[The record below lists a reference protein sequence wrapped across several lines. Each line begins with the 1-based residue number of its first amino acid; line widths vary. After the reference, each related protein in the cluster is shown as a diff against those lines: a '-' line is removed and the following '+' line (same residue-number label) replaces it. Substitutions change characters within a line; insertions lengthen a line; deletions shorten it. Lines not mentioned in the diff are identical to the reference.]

1 MAGWSHEAPQ
11 SHAMQQSPHGR
22 FIEGAVQRQ
31 TLKESRRK
39 GGGGEKGLLFIWD
52 RAHAHRESA
61 GYSVSAVV
69 TVTQSWL
76 LLMPCPVPFPRAGQ
90 CKCLH
95 VNNNQYA
102 K

>member
-1 MAGWSHEAPQ
+1 
-11 SHAMQQSPHGR
+11 MQQSPHGR

-39 GGGGEKGLLFIWD
+39 KAGGGGGGEKGLLFIWD

-61 GYSVSAVV
+61 RYSVAAVV

-76 LLMPCPVPFPRAGQ
+76 LLMTCPVPFPRAGQ

-95 VNNNQYA
+95 ANNNQYA